1 MSNLSYKISNLF
13 EKIKNNKKVKY
24 ALLCFVLLIVL
35 IVIIF
40 SSINKNNTAEQNV
53 IVEHTDFVSTLENK
67 LSQTLSKVDGVGKVS
82 VVITVKSGMETVLA
96 MKTTTTQTVNGTE
109 TIETPIIVNGETII
123 VKEVFPEITGVLIV
137 AEGAENIMTMQ
148 RLQQATMSLLNVKID
163 QIEILGM
170 K

>member
-1 MSNLSYKISNLF
+1 MNSKEKII
-13 EKIKNNKKVKY
+13 EKIKKNKKIQYFIIVVAIGLGILFFISNFNNNDVSNQSTSFVDNYVSNLEDKLTRSLTNVKG
-24 ALLCFVLLIVL
+24 AGK
-35 IVIIF
+35 
-40 SSINKNNTAEQNV
+40 IN
-53 IVEHTDFVSTLENK
+53 
-67 LSQTLSKVDGVGKVS
+67 
-82 VVITVKSGMETVLA
+82 VVITVESGMETVLA